1 MDKAEFYRLIYDAG
15 CVRFGEFTL
24 KSGIKS
30 PVYIDFR
37 VLVANPPLLRKIG
50 EVLGAEAAALG
61 CDLLGAIPYAALPIG
76 VSASLSSN
84 IPLIYSR
91 KEAKTYGTKKL
102 IEGSYSAGDRVLII
116 DDIVTDGASK
126 IEAIIPFKEA
136 GLKVKDILV
145 IIDREQGGRRLLGEA
160 GYTLHSLGTLSEIV
174 ASLAEDGIIGQ
185 DVKNNVTAFIAHN
198 QFSEI
203 KIKKGE

>member
-1 MDKAEFYRLIYDAG
+1 MDKGNFYELIYEAG

-37 VLVANPPLLRKIG
+37 VLISNPPLLSTIG
-50 EVLGAEAAALG
+50 GVLAEEAKKLG
-61 CDLLGAIPYAALPIG
+61 CDLIGAIPYAGLPIG
-76 VSASLSSN
+76 VAASICGN

-102 IEGSYSAGDRVLII
+102 IEGNYSQGDRVLII

-126 IEAIIPFKEA
+126 IEAVIPFREA
-136 GLKVKDILV
+136 GLEVRDILV
-145 IIDREQGGRRLLGEA
+145 IIDREQGGKRLLGEA
-160 GYTLHSLGTLSEIV
+160 GYELHSLGTLSEIV
-174 ASLAEDGIIGQ
+174 GHLASAGRIGEDMK
-185 DVKNNVTAFIAHN
+185 DNVLGFIAQN
-198 QFSEI
+198 QFTKINI
-203 KIKKGE
+203 K